1 MDAWSPLELEFFARS
16 CSPLAGVDEAGRG
29 PLAGPVIAAAVL
41 CDVTTLLPGV
51 RDSKKLSPASR
62 ERLFDEISRRALAV
76 GIGRA
81 EVGDIDRLNILEA
94 SILAMHRAL
103 EALPLLPAHVLVDG
117 NRFRHP
123 HLPFTTVVKGDALCM
138 SIAAA
143 SIIAKVTRD
152 REMERLGHDY
162 PGYGF
167 EQHRGYP
174 TRAHYEALEQLGPC
188 PHHRLTF
195 LHDRNPWRA

>member
-94 SILAMHRAL
+94 SILAMHRAQSEL
-103 EALPLLPAHVLVDG
+103 
-117 NRFRHP
+117 
-123 HLPFTTVVKGDALCM
+123 DAV
-138 SIAAA
+138 
-143 SIIAKVTRD
+143 AK
-152 REMERLGHDY
+152 
-162 PGYGF
+162 
-167 EQHRGYP
+167 
-174 TRAHYEALEQLGPC
+174 ALE
-188 PHHRLTF
+188 RRVNRYRRE
-195 LHDRNPWRA
+195 DAKAS